1 MNLFNIDI
9 SKYQTISFD
18 LFDTLLLRTYSRDTL
33 FNKIDK
39 ILPNFYTLRKQA
51 ETLAYNENKY
61 FTYKQIYKHL
71 PFDSNIEQNMEKNF
85 IYVNQEML
93 NFYNYCCKE
102 KNVIITSDMYFGKD
116 FLEPLCNSLGIFNYS
131 KFLVSSD
138 MKMAKYDNTIFDK
151 YITRRYK
158 DVLHIDDREFNYNK
172 ITFIKY
178 EKMRVF

>member
-1 MNLFNIDI
+1 
-9 SKYQTISFD
+9 
-18 LFDTLLLRTYSRDTL
+18 
-33 FNKIDK
+33 
-39 ILPNFYTLRKQA
+39 
-51 ETLAYNENKY
+51 
-61 FTYKQIYKHL
+61 
-71 PFDSNIEQNMEKNF
+71 MEKNF

-178 EKMRVF
+178 EKMCVF

>member
-1 MNLFNIDI
+1 
-9 SKYQTISFD
+9 
-18 LFDTLLLRTYSRDTL
+18 
-33 FNKIDK
+33 
-39 ILPNFYTLRKQA
+39 
-51 ETLAYNENKY
+51 
-61 FTYKQIYKHL
+61 
-71 PFDSNIEQNMEKNF
+71 
-85 IYVNQEML
+85 
-93 NFYNYCCKE
+93 
-102 KNVIITSDMYFGKD
+102 MYFGKD

>member
-51 ETLAYNENKY
+51 EILAYHENKY

-102 KNVIITSDMYFGKD
+102 KM
-116 FLEPLCNSLGIFNYS
+116 
-131 KFLVSSD
+131 
-138 MKMAKYDNTIFDK
+138 
-151 YITRRYK
+151 
-158 DVLHIDDREFNYNK
+158 
-172 ITFIKY
+172 
-178 EKMRVF
+178 